1 MEEGGGA
8 RQREED
14 GERMGKGGEEDG
26 EEDRERMG
34 KGGEGA
40 RDQRSRT
47 SVRRFFSLQF
57 AMPITNVSSGVAKLL

>member
-40 RDQRSRT
+40 RD
-47 SVRRFFSLQF
+47 
-57 AMPITNVSSGVAKLL
+57 